1 MVSAS
6 KAARQAK
13 RAEEGKD
20 KKKTV
25 ASKVSSKAASK
36 NASSASS
43 VNGDETPPMLDGD
56 GDPLP
61 DDEQPAT
68 TDEKLSSVKKLT
80 EQMDEHG
87 LSDRVTTGVLASL
100 AQSRDVKMNS
110 VSLVFHGRVLITD
123 TTLELN
129 YGRRY
134 GLLGENGCGKSTLLK
149 AIDKREYPI
158 PEHVDIYLLNEGAPP
173 SELGALE
180 WVVREAE
187 NEMERLNKR
196 AEDILEKSG
205 PEDPILE
212 DLYER
217 MDTMDPSTFQTRA
230 SLILTGLGFNKTTI
244 HKKTKDMSG
253 GWRMRVALAKAL
265 FVKPSLLLLDDPT
278 AHLDLEA
285 CVWLEEYLKKWD
297 RTLVLVSH
305 SMDFLN
311 GVCSNMI
318 DMRGKQLIYYGG
330 NYDSYIKTRSEQE
343 TNQMKAYAKQQE
355 EIQHIKKFIASA
367 GTYANLVRQAKS
379 RQKILDKMEADG
391 FIQPVHQDRVFTF
404 RFADVEKL
412 PPPVLSFDDVTFG
425 YSGKPS
431 DNLYENLDLGV
442 DMDSRTALVGPN
454 GVGKSTLLRLMTG
467 KLSPVSGVV
476 ARHTHLKL
484 GLYSQ
489 HSAEQLDLTKSALD
503 FVRDKYSDKSQDYQY
518 WRQQLGRYGLSGE
531 SQTALMGT
539 LSEGQ
544 KSRIVFALLAI
555 DGPNMLLL
563 DEPTNGLDIPTI
575 DSLADA
581 INAFSGGV
589 VVVSHDFRQASFPCR
604 NYVYPLLTFFSYR
617 LLDKIAKDIMVCEHK
632 TVKRWDG
639 TIGQYKNYLR
649 KKMVT
654 MGQV

>member
-20 KKKTV
+20 KKKTA
-25 ASKVSSKAASK
+25 ASKVSSQAASN
-36 NASSASS
+36 NASTASS
-43 VNGDETPPMLDGD
+43 VNGDETPPMMDGD

-61 DDEQPAT
+61 NDDEPAT
-68 TDEKLSSVKKLT
+68 TNDKMSTVKKLAD
-80 EQMDEHG
+80 QMDKHG

-100 AQSRDVKMNS
+100 AQSRDVKITS
-110 VSLVFHGRVLITD
+110 ASLVFHGRVLITD
-123 TTLELN
+123 TTLELT

-158 PEHVDIYLLNEGAPP
+158 PEHVDLYLLNEGAPP
-173 SELGALE
+173 SDLGALE

-187 NEMERLNKR
+187 NEMDRLNKL
-196 AEDILEKSG
+196 AEEILEKNG

-230 SLILTGLGFNKTTI
+230 SLILTGLGFNKKTI

-297 RTLVLVSH
+297 RTLILVSH

-311 GVCSNMI
+311 GVCTNMI
-318 DMRGKQLIYYGG
+318 DMRMKQLIYYGG
-330 NYDSYIKTRSEQE
+330 NYDTYMKTRSEQE
-343 TNQMKAYAKQQE
+343 TNQMKAYTKQQD

-425 YSGKPS
+425 YSGKPA

-467 KLSPVSGVV
+467 KISPVSGTV

-503 FVRDKYSDKSQDYQY
+503 FVRDKYSEKSQDYQY

-589 VVVSHDFRQASFPCR
+589 VVVSHDFR
-604 NYVYPLLTFFSYR
+604 

-639 TIGQYKNYLR
+639 SIGEYKNYLR